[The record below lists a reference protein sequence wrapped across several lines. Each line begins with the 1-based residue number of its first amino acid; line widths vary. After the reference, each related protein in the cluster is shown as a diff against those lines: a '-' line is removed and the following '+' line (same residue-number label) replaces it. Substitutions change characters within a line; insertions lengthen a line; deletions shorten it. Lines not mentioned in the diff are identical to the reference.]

1 MVDWDTS
8 KLTLVR
14 VRPDGAKV
22 WYDPNDSRRI
32 VITDIAFL
40 RGRGGRPRKEPK
52 AQPRVC
58 ESAQRAKLALALE
71 TAQQIEKDVSERT
84 LKSYAEGAAKHG
96 LSRPQLSR
104 LLRLTKLAPEI
115 VQELLSLKIIDG
127 VEPPI
132 TERAL
137 RPLAAMKSWDEQRTA
152 WLALNKLPT

>member
-40 RGRGGRPRKEPK
+40 RGRGGRPRKESAARPK
-52 AQPRVC
+52 VAEGR
-58 ESAQRAKLALALE
+58 ERAKLALALE
-71 TAQQIEKDVSERT
+71 TAQRIETDVREGR
-84 LKSYAEGAAKHG
+84 LASYAEGAAKQR

-104 LLRLTKLAPEI
+104 LLRLAKLAPEI
-115 VQELLSLKIIDG
+115 VQELLSLKTIDG

-137 RPLAAMKSWDEQRTA
+137 RPLAAMESWDEQRTA
-152 WLALNKLPT
+152 WRALTKKPT